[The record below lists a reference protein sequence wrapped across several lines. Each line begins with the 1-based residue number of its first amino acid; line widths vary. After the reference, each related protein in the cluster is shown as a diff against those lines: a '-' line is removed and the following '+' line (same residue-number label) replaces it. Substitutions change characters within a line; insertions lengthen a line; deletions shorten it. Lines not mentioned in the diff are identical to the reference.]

1 MSSFLAGASVNTSDL
16 NQLSASIDL
25 KLAGKMDAV
34 TGDLELPGK
43 LSLNAP
49 GANTAALSIGGAA
62 VSGNVPVS
70 IYSVSQ
76 YALRT
81 ESDHNYATIQAYNKH
96 SCWHQ
101 RVLHSSSTTN
111 PTIDY
116 DLAATNGSNSS
127 HVTNSFQRFRIQ
139 GDSCFEIHS
148 TSGST
153 TGVRASSY
161 GSISDGRL
169 KWGVT
174 AVSNG
179 LEVVRRL
186 RPVIYDKAP
195 RVTSERPAET
205 TRESG
210 FIAQDVNAVLPHAA
224 CADEFD
230 ASKPWTLK
238 YDMLTPYLASAIQQ
252 LAAEVG
258 SLRARV
264 TELEN

>member
-1 MSSFLAGASVNTSDL
+1 MSSFLAGANVGTADL
-16 NQLSASIDL
+16 NQLAASIDL
-25 KLAGKMDAV
+25 KLAEKMDAV

-96 SCWHQ
+96 NCWHQ

-139 GDSCFEIHS
+139 GDSCFESIQPRGRQQGCAPVHTAAS
-148 TSGST
+148 QTSG
-153 TGVRASSY
+153 
-161 GSISDGRL
+161 
-169 KWGVT
+169 
-174 AVSNG
+174 
-179 LEVVRRL
+179 
-186 RPVIYDKAP
+186 
-195 RVTSERPAET
+195 
-205 TRESG
+205 
-210 FIAQDVNAVLPHAA
+210 
-224 CADEFD
+224 
-230 ASKPWTLK
+230 
-238 YDMLTPYLASAIQQ
+238 
-252 LAAEVG
+252 
-258 SLRARV
+258 
-264 TELEN
+264 